1 MTLMKIKPVNPILI
15 LVAFLF
21 FQTNIF
27 GQSLSA
33 GSVGVDTGSTAF
45 TVSGGQFSAPY
56 YNFTDGNGQT
66 PDFTSRALKSGKV
79 YVFNASSASIHHPF
93 MIGESYGDTNS
104 TLVNGGP
111 LTGSGGK
118 ITVTIPSDYNG
129 SLYYFCTN
137 HAGMNQEFTIQKST
151 HNADLNASVQL
162 EMLWVE
168 PGTFTMGSPTTETGR
183 QANETEH
190 NVSLTQGFYL
200 GKYEVTQAQYEAVMT
215 GNTAKVMALRP
226 SKVFSS
232 GFPVMAWTLV
242 GLSATPSLHANNP
255 NRPVERVSWDAAK
268 IFLSRLNAQQ
278 SSNIPAGWAYVLPT
292 ESQWE
297 YACRAGT
304 STANSWGND
313 INATHA
319 HSLGQTGDV
328 GRYAANPW
336 GFFDMPGNAWEWTAD
351 LYGETY
357 PTGNP
362 VVDPAGDPV
371 GEASGPRR
379 VIRGGSWSS
388 DHWVIV
394 DGQYKLNR
402 ITDGASLRSAQRNYN
417 TPSHR
422 SGNLGFRVGFQKV
435 QPDTESPE
443 LELLGGASIT
453 REAGQVWVEPG
464 VSAQDTR
471 DGYLASSVIVSGRV
485 DVNSTGTYTLAYT
498 VADAAG
504 NEANTTRTVT
514 VVDTTAPVLTVNGDQ
529 NVSHEAGLVYFDAN
543 ATWSDFIDGSGSVTA
558 SGSMNINTLGSY
570 VLSYNYTDSNGN
582 VASSV
587 TRTVTVVDTTNP
599 VLTLLGDTNMTLVT
613 GMTWVDPGA
622 SASDTLDG
630 NLTGSV
636 TVAGTVDLNTIGVY
650 TITYFV
656 SDGANNQLNATR
668 VVNVEGLP
676 VDTFTVSGGQFSA
689 PYYNFTDGN
698 GQTPDFTTRALK
710 SGKVYVFNASSA
722 SIHHPFMIGESY
734 GDTNSTL
741 VNGGPLT
748 GSGGKITVTIPSD
761 YNGSL
766 YYFCTNHAGM
776 NQEFTIQK
784 STHNAA
790 PSGITLSSASIEEDQ
805 PTGSEL
811 GIFSTKDVDLN
822 SVHSYSLVSGNG
834 STDNSSF
841 SLDPNGTLKTSLVF
855 DFETKSTYSIRVRMS
870 EQGGLSFEKVFTITV
885 TDKTEKTTETVVLL
899 LEGVSISAGWKE
911 AGWFGFY
918 YAQYYPWVYHEN
930 LGWIYVSED
939 VSNGAWFHREK
950 LGWLWT
956 NPSRYP
962 HLFRSSDSHWLFV
975 DVGHKPTRYYDY
987 SIPSWKSIE

>member
-66 PDFTSRALKSGKV
+66 PDFTS
-79 YVFNASSASIHHPF
+79 
-93 MIGESYGDTNS
+93 
-104 TLVNGGP
+104 
-111 LTGSGGK
+111 
-118 ITVTIPSDYNG
+118 
-129 SLYYFCTN
+129 
-137 HAGMNQEFTIQKST
+137 
-151 HNADLNASVQL
+151 
-162 EMLWVE
+162 
-168 PGTFTMGSPTTETGR
+168 
-183 QANETEH
+183 
-190 NVSLTQGFYL
+190 
-200 GKYEVTQAQYEAVMT
+200 
-215 GNTAKVMALRP
+215 
-226 SKVFSS
+226 
-232 GFPVMAWTLV
+232 
-242 GLSATPSLHANNP
+242 
-255 NRPVERVSWDAAK
+255 
-268 IFLSRLNAQQ
+268 
-278 SSNIPAGWAYVLPT
+278 
-292 ESQWE
+292 
-297 YACRAGT
+297 
-304 STANSWGND
+304 
-313 INATHA
+313 
-319 HSLGQTGDV
+319 
-328 GRYAANPW
+328 
-336 GFFDMPGNAWEWTAD
+336 
-351 LYGETY
+351 
-357 PTGNP
+357 
-362 VVDPAGDPV
+362 
-371 GEASGPRR
+371 
-379 VIRGGSWSS
+379 
-388 DHWVIV
+388 
-394 DGQYKLNR
+394 
-402 ITDGASLRSAQRNYN
+402 
-417 TPSHR
+417 
-422 SGNLGFRVGFQKV
+422 
-435 QPDTESPE
+435 
-443 LELLGGASIT
+443 
-453 REAGQVWVEPG
+453 
-464 VSAQDTR
+464 
-471 DGYLASSVIVSGRV
+471 
-485 DVNSTGTYTLAYT
+485 
-498 VADAAG
+498 
-504 NEANTTRTVT
+504 
-514 VVDTTAPVLTVNGDQ
+514 
-529 NVSHEAGLVYFDAN
+529 
-543 ATWSDFIDGSGSVTA
+543 
-558 SGSMNINTLGSY
+558 
-570 VLSYNYTDSNGN
+570 
-582 VASSV
+582 
-587 TRTVTVVDTTNP
+587 
-599 VLTLLGDTNMTLVT
+599 
-613 GMTWVDPGA
+613 
-622 SASDTLDG
+622 
-630 NLTGSV
+630 
-636 TVAGTVDLNTIGVY
+636 
-650 TITYFV
+650 
-656 SDGANNQLNATR
+656 
-668 VVNVEGLP
+668 
-676 VDTFTVSGGQFSA
+676 
-689 PYYNFTDGN
+689 
-698 GQTPDFTTRALK
+698 RALK

-855 DFETKSTYSIRVRMS
+855 DFETKSTYSIRVRTS
-870 EQGGLSFEKVFTITV
+870 EQGGLSLEKVFTITV

>member
-1 MTLMKIKPVNPILI
+1 MKIKPVNPILI

-66 PDFTSRALKSGKV
+66 PDFTTRALKSGKV

-394 DGQYKLNR
+394 DGQHKLNR

-918 YAQYYPWVYHEN
+918 YAQYYPWVYHVN
-930 LGWIYVSED
+930 LGWVHVTED
-939 VSNGAWFHREK
+939 ESNGAWLYRET

-956 NPSRYP
+956 NPNLFPY
-962 HLFRSSDSHWLFV
+962 LFRNTNSNWLYLDTTF
-975 DVGHKPTRYYDY
+975 GPTRYYDY
-987 SIPSWKSIE
+987 SVSNWVSIE

>member
-357 PTGNP
+357 PAGNP
-362 VVDPAGDPV
+362 VVDPTGDPI

-394 DGQYKLNR
+394 DGQHKLNR

-443 LELLGGASIT
+443 LELFGGASIT

-504 NEANTTRTVT
+504 NET
-514 VVDTTAPVLTVNGDQ
+514 
-529 NVSHEAGLVYFDAN
+529 N
-543 ATWSDFIDGSGSVTA
+543 ATR
-558 SGSMNINTLGSY
+558 N
-570 VLSYNYTDSNGN
+570 
-582 VASSV
+582 
-587 TRTVTVVDTTNP
+587 VTVVDTTNP

-613 GMTWVDPGA
+613 GTTWVDPGA

-698 GQTPDFTTRALK
+698 GQTPDFTSRALK

-790 PSGITLSSASIEEDQ
+790 PSGIILSSASIEEDQ

-855 DFETKSTYSIRVRMS
+855 DFETKSTYSIRVRTS